1 MSNSTSAAVDRP
13 DLEAIG
19 AKLVRA
25 LKGSW
30 HRSGGMCR
38 CPAHA
43 DRSPSLSI
51 RVGKTALLFHCF
63 AGCDSR
69 DIIRA
74 LLDIDPD
81 ALEHGISSQDV
92 PDRDDNGWMLSRIRD
107 LWGHARSITGTPADR
122 YLRGRA
128 IGRDSPALRYHAHTP
143 LGPKGAVRFR
153 PAMLA
158 AVHEGPRLVALER
171 SFLDADLGRRSR
183 DLRKP
188 RRMLGQPGR
197 GCVRLARAQDI
208 LGLAEGV
215 ESAFSAMILLGIPVW
230 ATLGSER
237 FGRVDIPQ
245 RIQHLILLADNDP
258 AGHLAIEAAS
268 EAHAAGGRSIDV
280 EWPWGGLNDWNDVLR
295 KGGKR
300 VGG

>member
-1 MSNSTSAAVDRP
+1 
-13 DLEAIG
+13 
-19 AKLVRA
+19 
-25 LKGSW
+25 
-30 HRSGGMCR
+30 MCR

-51 RVGKTALLFHCF
+51 RVGKSALLFHCF

-69 DIIRA
+69 DVIRA
-74 LLDIDPD
+74 LLAIDPG
-81 ALEHGISSQDV
+81 ALEHGISSHDV
-92 PDRDDNGWMLSRIRD
+92 PDNDDNGWIVSRVRD
-107 LWGHARSITGTPADR
+107 LWSRGQSISGSPADR
-122 YLRGRA
+122 YLHGRA
-128 IGRDSPALRYHAHTP
+128 ITRGSPALRYHAHTP

-171 SFLDADLGRRSR
+171 TFLDADRGRRSR
-183 DLRKP
+183 DLREP

-197 GCVRLARAQDI
+197 GCVRLARAHDV

-215 ESAFSAMILLGIPVW
+215 ESAISAMVLLGIPVW

-237 FGRVDIPQ
+237 FGRVDIPD
-245 RIQHLILLADNDP
+245 RIQRLILLADNDP

-268 EAHAAGGRSIDV
+268 SALAAGGRSIEV
-280 EWPWGGLNDWNDVLR
+280 QWPWGGLNDWNDVLR
-295 KGGKR
+295 KGGKG
-300 VGG
+300 VGGQARHMA